1 MGATIFC
8 ERSEQKRDW
17 SIAELSHFVLCV
29 LRYFRQF
36 VIEKKFPPVFNF
48 FLSTQL
54 FPGGIC
60 LHRSMEWTPLP
71 VSATTSLL
79 YHIAVGYM
87 QVESLQQRRSK
98 ICNESKQI
106 EVVEFGKLKLQII

>member
-1 MGATIFC
+1 
-8 ERSEQKRDW
+8 
-17 SIAELSHFVLCV
+17 
-29 LRYFRQF
+29 
-36 VIEKKFPPVFNF
+36 
-48 FLSTQL
+48 
-54 FPGGIC
+54 
-60 LHRSMEWTPLP
+60 MEWTPLP